1 MGKPVNKTLI
11 IDLES
16 TCWSDDKFRP
26 AGQFSDIIEIG
37 IALYDLEKLDI
48 IENESIIV
56 FPKSEISEYCTK
68 LTGHTEESVRR
79 DGISFEDALASL
91 RSRYRSHKI
100 SWISWGDYD
109 RRQFER
115 QCKREDKKYPF
126 SITHSNLKHWFA
138 ICAGESYECS
148 VEKALAKLAMNFDGT
163 PHKGVD
169 DAKNIARILTEI
181 LKATRGKHARFN

>member
-16 TCWSDDKFRP
+16 TCWADNNERP
-26 AGQFSDIIEIG
+26 TGQFSDIIEIG
-37 IALYDLEKLDI
+37 IALYDLEKLTI

-56 FPKSEISEYCTK
+56 FPKSEITEYCTK

-79 DGISFEDALASL
+79 DGISFEDALSTL
-91 RSRYRSHKI
+91 RSRYKSHKI
-100 SWISWGDYD
+100 SWMSWGDYD

-126 SITHSNLKHWFA
+126 SITHTNLKHLFA

-148 VEKALAKLAMNFDGT
+148 VEKALAKLAMDFDGT
-163 PHKGVD
+163 PHSGVD
-169 DAKNIARILTEI
+169 DAKNIARLLTEI
-181 LKATRGKHARFN
+181 LNVTRGNH